1 MLRQWSDLANCF
13 MTVDTCENS
22 LIASKTHEYEVVDS
36 FGNVLWRGRSMSPEF
51 AILSGAHTLGYATMQ
66 ELRNKKLDLRVR
78 EIRTVSVE
86 GYYTVSEAAP
96 KPSSNTPSAAK
107 NTAPKNVPVVV
118 TDPELKKQN
127 TMLRLQIGSLKAKLS
142 KYENNAETTRRG
154 ILIARAAKK
163 RMEKSAEF
171 NKELLKELRSIIRSP
186 EDRGLFDFSPLN
198 EAKS

>member
-1 MLRQWSDLANCF
+1 
-13 MTVDTCENS
+13 MTIDTSENS
-22 LIASKTHEYEVVDS
+22 LLASKRHEYEVVDS
-36 FGNVLWRGRSMSPEF
+36 FGNILWRGKAMSPEF

-86 GYYTVSEAAP
+86 GYYTVSDTASKSPANNPPAP
-96 KPSSNTPSAAK
+96 K
-107 NTAPKNVPVVV
+107 NTAPKKIPVVV
-118 TDPELKKQN
+118 TDPELKEQN
-127 TMLRLQIGSLKAKLS
+127 TRLRLQVGSLKAQLS

-154 ILIARAAKK
+154 ILIARAAKR
-163 RMEKSAEF
+163 RMEKNAEF

-198 EAKS
+198 TAKS